1 MTKINNV
8 FLNFRIEN
16 LAKVFPHMVR
26 NCCKYCEITFGHNIV
41 FDHDRKNI
49 YFLFNLF
56 FQDDGDDDNV
66 NGFIRILDN
75 LLINLFSSKNNLK
88 ARRENCRS
96 YNSLKVVSLKAAS
109 SLP

>member
-56 FQDDGDDDNV
+56 FQDDYDDDN
-66 NGFIRILDN
+66 NWDDDDDWDDW
-75 LLINLFSSKNNLK
+75 LLLFSNM
-88 ARRENCRS
+88 RVR
-96 YNSLKVVSLKAAS
+96 YY
-109 SLP
+109 